1 LTARLRRCDPVRV
14 SGGSIV
20 RLIVLA
26 IAAFAAASSAAAADA
41 AGPAALDWSKL
52 ELFWAIPF
60 VGILLSIAILPLA
73 APHFWHHRQGAVSFG
88 WALAFLVPFMALYG
102 FEATHYEF
110 LHAMLLDY
118 LPFVIML
125 FALYTIS
132 GGVYVKGHF
141 EGTPLNNT
149 GLLALGT
156 GLASFTGTTG
166 ASVLLIRP
174 LIRANAGRKHNVHTV
189 IFFIF
194 LVSNI
199 GGSLTPLGDPPL
211 YLGFLKGVDFFWTT
225 TNLLAK
231 TIVAVAVLLTV
242 FFVLDSLLYGR
253 EAKIAAPKG
262 AAISMVGKRNL
273 LLLAAVVGVVLW
285 TATWETDA
293 AVTIGG
299 IKVDY
304 PSIVRSGGLLAIAFL
319 SLAITPSEARKG
331 NEFNWGP
338 MAEVAKLF
346 FGIFV
351 CIVPVLG
358 ILKAGMDGAA
368 APVIA
373 LVSNPDG
380 TPNNAAYFWVTG
392 GLSSFLDN
400 APTYL
405 VFFNVAGGDPQTL
418 MTSMAGTLAA
428 ISAGAVFMGANT
440 YIGNAPNFM
449 VKAIA
454 EDMGVKM
461 PSFFG
466 YMGWSIVF
474 LLPTFALIT
483 YLFFV

>member
-1 LTARLRRCDPVRV
+1 MRIIALA
-14 SGGSIV
+14 
-20 RLIVLA
+20 VL
-26 IAAFAAASSAAAADA
+26 AFAAASSALAAE
-41 AGPAALDWSKL
+41 AGHEVLDWSKF
-52 ELFWAIPF
+52 ELIWAVPF
-60 VGILLSIAILPLA
+60 LGILLSIAILPLA
-73 APHFWHHRQGAVSFG
+73 APHFWHKRQGAVSIG
-88 WALAFLVPFMALYG
+88 WALAFLVPFTMQYG
-102 FEATHYEF
+102 FPHAHHEF
-110 LHAMLLDY
+110 LHSMLLEY
-118 LPFVIML
+118 VPFVVML

-132 GGVYVKGHF
+132 GGVFVKGHF
-141 EGTPLNNT
+141 HGTPVNNT

-174 LIRANAGRKHNVHTV
+174 LIRANAERKYNVHTV

-225 TNLLAK
+225 THLLAK
-231 TIVAVAVLLTV
+231 TAVAVAVLLIV
-242 FFVLDSLLYGR
+242 FFILDSMLYSR
-253 EAKIAAPKG
+253 EAKVQTKDSTP
-262 AAISMVGKRNL
+262 ISLMGKRNFV
-273 LLLAAVVGVVLW
+273 LLAAAVGVVLA
-285 TATWETDA
+285 TALWKTDEI
-293 AVTIGG
+293 VTIGG
-299 IKVDY
+299 IAVDL
-304 PSIVRSGGLLAIAFL
+304 PSIVRSGGLVVLAFV
-319 SLAITPSEARKG
+319 SLAITPTEARKG
-331 NEFNWGP
+331 NDFNWGP

-346 FGIFV
+346 LGIFV
-351 CIVPVLG
+351 TIIPVLG
-358 ILKAGMDGAA
+358 ILKAGMDGAL

-405 VFFNVAGGDPQTL
+405 VFFNVAGGDPATL
-418 MTSMAGTLAA
+418 MTSLAGTLAA

-454 EDMGVKM
+454 EDMGVQM

-474 LLPTFALIT
+474 LLPTFALVT

>member
-1 LTARLRRCDPVRV
+1 
-14 SGGSIV
+14 V
-20 RLIVLA
+20 RLIALA
-26 IAAFAAASSAAAADA
+26 ATALAAASPAFAADA
-41 AGPAALDWSKL
+41 AHSALDWSKF
-52 ELFWAIPF
+52 ELLWAIPF

-73 APHFWHHRQGAVSFG
+73 APHFWHHRQGAVAIG
-88 WALAFLVPFMALYG
+88 WALAFLVPFTALYG
-102 FEATHYEF
+102 FPSAHYEF
-110 LHAMLLDY
+110 LHAMLLEY
-118 LPFVIML
+118 IPFVIML

-132 GGVYVKGHF
+132 GGVFVKGNF
-141 EGTPLNNT
+141 QGTPANNT

-174 LIRANAGRKHNVHTV
+174 LIRANAGRAYNVHTV
-189 IFFIF
+189 VFFIF

-225 TNLLAK
+225 THLLAK
-231 TIVAVAVLLTV
+231 TAVAVAILLAV
-242 FFVLDSLLYGR
+242 FFVLDSILYAR
-253 EAKIAAPKG
+253 EAKKDAPKSE
-262 AAISMVGKRNL
+262 ALSLVGKRNL
-273 LLLAAVVGVVLW
+273 ILLIAVIGVVLW
-285 TATWETDA
+285 TATWKTDG
-293 AVTIGG
+293 VVNIGG
-299 IKVDY
+299 ISVDY
-304 PSIVRSGGLLAIAFL
+304 PSIVRSGGLVALAFL
-319 SLAITPSEARKG
+319 SLAITPAAARKG
-331 NEFNWGP
+331 NDFNWGP

-346 FGIFV
+346 LGIFV
-351 CIVPVLG
+351 TIIPVIG
-358 ILKAGMDGAA
+358 ILKSGSAGAL

-373 LVSNPDG
+373 LVTNPDG
-380 TPNNAAYFWVTG
+380 SPNNAAYFWVTG

-405 VFFNVAGGDPQTL
+405 VFFNAAGGDPATL
-418 MTSMAGTLAA
+418 MTTLAGTLAA

-466 YMGWSIVF
+466 YMVWSIVV
-474 LLPTFALIT
+474 LLPVFGLIT
-483 YLFFV
+483 YLFFMA